1 MKNKVSVIT
10 TVRNE
15 EDNIRFLIDSIL
27 KQNYS
32 FHEFIINDNNSI
44 DNTVAVIEEYS
55 LLDNR
60 IKVVKSG
67 DLSIGEGRNAAIKYS
82 SGDILALIDS
92 GIAPS
97 EEWLGRVV
105 APLIEDE
112 KIDVS
117 WGHVVFDTKSR
128 IVESS
133 DIALALVFLT
143 KYREEREDATN
154 VTSSA
159 FRRRIWDELNGFPT
173 IDLPVEDLLL
183 IDKVKKAKFK
193 VVHVPEAKVYYF
205 RFPETIF
212 DVYKK
217 WSSSAYCSFAVK
229 KSERNFARQ
238 MIVFGLFFMSILLV
252 FVDLR
257 AITLVGLYLFL
268 YLANKSYLNPPLAKK
283 VFSNF
288 VLFGVTL
295 NLFFVLN
302 VARAIGASKAVFDT
316 MLGKIPQEH
325 VPCEE

>member
-82 SGDILALIDS
+82 SGDILAIIDS

-97 EEWLGRVV
+97 KEWLGRVV
-105 APLIEDE
+105 TPLIEDE

-117 WGHVVFDTKSR
+117 WGHVIFDTKSR

-143 KYREEREDATN
+143 KYPEERKDATN

-159 FRRRIWDELNGFPT
+159 FRRRVWDELGGFPE
-173 IDLPVEDLLL
+173 IDLPIEDLLL
-183 IDKVKKAKFK
+183 VDKIKKMKSK
-193 VVHVPEAKVYYF
+193 SVHVPEAKVYYF
-205 RFPETIF
+205 RFPETIS

-217 WSSSAYCSFAVK
+217 WSYAAYSAFAVK
-229 KSERNFARQ
+229 KSERGFGRQ
-238 MIVFGLFFMSILLV
+238 IVIFGLFFLSV
-252 FVDLR
+252 FLTFIDLR
-257 AITLVGLYLFL
+257 AFILVGVYIFL
-268 YLANKSYLNPPLAKK
+268 YFANKVYLNQPVAKK
-283 VFSNF
+283 VFSNIF
-288 VLFGVTL
+288 LFGVTL

-302 VARAIGASKAVFDT
+302 VARAIGVGKAVFDT
-316 MLGKIPQEH
+316 ILGKVPQEH
-325 VPCEE
+325 SL